1 MADKKEQEIIE
12 KNESEFQHIP
22 HLKKR
27 AFLAAYA
34 ECGTVTHAAEIA
46 GISRRMVQY
55 WKKDD
60 PEFAEAFRVA
70 EEKAADRLE
79 QEARRR
85 AIEGVSEPVF
95 HKGEVVGTVQKYS
108 DTLLIFLMKGAR
120 PEKYRERVSQVE
132 ITGKGGGP
140 ITADIRAE
148 VSQLT
153 PEERK
158 QRIAELLKKREQ
170 ENVSDG
176 S

>member
-12 KNESEFQHIP
+12 KNESEFQHIS
-22 HLKKR
+22 HIKKR

-46 GISRRMVQY
+46 GITRRMVQY

-85 AIEGVSEPVF
+85 AIEGVPEPVF
-95 HKGEVVGTVQKYS
+95 HQGKVVGTVKKYS
-108 DTLLIFLMKGAR
+108 DTLLIFLLNGMR
-120 PEKYRERVSQVE
+120 PEKYRKRVSQE
-132 ITGKGGGP
+132 ITGKNGGP
-140 ITADIRAE
+140 IEASIRAE

-158 QRIAELLKKREQ
+158 QRIDELLKKREQ

>member
-1 MADKKEQEIIE
+1 MAGKKEQEIIE
-12 KNESEFQHIP
+12 KNESEFQHIS
-22 HLKKR
+22 HMKKR

-85 AIEGVSEPVF
+85 AIEGVPQPVF
-95 HKGEVVGTVQKYS
+95 YKGRKVGTIQKYS
-108 DTLLIFLMKGAR
+108 NNLLMFLLKGAR
-120 PEKYRERVSQVE
+120 PEKYRERVTQE
-132 ITGKGGGP
+132 ITGKNGGP
-140 ITADIRAE
+140 IEASIRAE

-158 QRIAELLKKREQ
+158 QRIDELLKKREQ
-170 ENVSDG
+170 ENVTDG

>member
-1 MADKKEQEIIE
+1 MAGKKEKEIIE
-12 KNESEFQHIP
+12 KNESEFQHIS
-22 HLKKR
+22 HIKKR

-70 EEKAADRLE
+70 TEKAADRLE

-95 HKGEVVGTVQKYS
+95 YKGRKVGTIVSIPHRYAKNGGMLEMHDSISAKSGNSVQIPLWS
-108 DTLLIFLMKGAR
+108 I
-120 PEKYRERVSQVE
+120 V
-132 ITGKGGGP
+132 
-140 ITADIRAE
+140 TAVKNPKE
-148 VSQLT
+148 
-153 PEERK
+153 
-158 QRIAELLKKREQ
+158 
-170 ENVSDG
+170 
-176 S
+176 

>member
-12 KNESEFQHIP
+12 KNESEFQHIS
-22 HLKKR
+22 HIKKR
-27 AFLAAYA
+27 AFLAAFA

-85 AIEGVSEPVF
+85 AIEGVPEPVF
-95 HKGEVVGTVQKYS
+95 YKGRKVGTVQKYS
-108 DTLLIFLMKGAR
+108 DTLLIFLLKGAL
-120 PEKYRERVSQVE
+120 PDKYKGKSTFE

-153 PEERK
+153 PEERQ

-170 ENVSDG
+170 ENVTDG

>member
-12 KNESEFQHIP
+12 KNESEFRHIS
-22 HLKKR
+22 HMKKR
-27 AFLAAYA
+27 AFLAAFA

-108 DTLLIFLMKGAR
+108 DTLLIFLLKGAR
-120 PEKYRERVSQVE
+120 PEKYRERVTQE

-140 ITADIRAE
+140 IEASIRAE

-158 QRIAELLKKREQ
+158 QRIDELLKKREQ
-170 ENVSDG
+170 ENVTDG

>member
-1 MADKKEQEIIE
+1 MASKKDQEIIE
-12 KNESEFQHIP
+12 KNESDFRHIT

-27 AFLAAYA
+27 TFLAAFA

-46 GISRRMVQY
+46 GITRRMVQY

-60 PEFAEAFRVA
+60 PEFAEAFRIA

-85 AIEGVSEPVF
+85 AIEGVSEPVY
-95 HKGEVVGTVQKYS
+95 HKGEVVGTIQKYS
-108 DTLLIFLMKGAR
+108 DTLLIFLLKGAR
-120 PEKYRERVSQVE
+120 PEKYRERVTQE

-140 ITADIRAE
+140 IEASIRAE
-148 VSQLT
+148 VAQLT

-158 QRIAELLKKREQ
+158 QRIDELLKKREQ

>member
-12 KNESEFQHIP
+12 KNESEFRHIS
-22 HLKKR
+22 HMKKR
-27 AFLAAYA
+27 AFLAAFA

-46 GISRRMVQY
+46 KITRRMVQY

-85 AIEGVSEPVF
+85 AIEGVPEPVF
-95 HKGEVVGTVQKYS
+95 YKGRKVGTIQKYS
-108 DTLLIFLMKGAR
+108 NNLLMFLLKGAR
-120 PEKYRERVSQVE
+120 PEKYRERVTQE

-140 ITADIRAE
+140 IEASIRAE
-148 VSQLT
+148 VAQLT

-158 QRIAELLKKREQ
+158 QRIDELLKKREQ
-170 ENVSDG
+170 ENVTDES
-176 S
+176 